1 MQYTAVKKRNP
12 FDDSVKWYAQAA
24 PAAPVE
30 SEKIARE
37 ISDTNT
43 VTDADIAAVLKS
55 LQRVIANHLADG
67 QSVRLGDLG
76 SFRATIT
83 SEGQA
88 TEKAVTAN
96 TIKGVRVRFTPG
108 AWLKKQLSVK
118 AGAVSFAKASGSTES
133 GTQPEA

>member
-1 MQYTAVKKRNP
+1 MLYSAKKKKNP
-12 FDDSVKWYAQAA
+12 FDGTTKWYAQSA
-24 PAAPVE
+24 PATPVE
-30 SEKIARE
+30 CEQIAKE

-55 LQRVIANHLADG
+55 LQRVIANHLSMG

-83 SEGQA
+83 ADGQK
-88 TEKAVTAN
+88 TEAEVTAS

-108 AWLKKQLSVK
+108 AWLKRQLSVK
-118 AGAVSFAKASGSTES
+118 AGAVSFAKVAASSS
-133 GTQPEA
+133 AAQPEA